1 MIPKPIDADEARR
14 RADLSGAGFETTTD
28 LEVLT
33 TSIGQPR
40 AVEALKLGVGID
52 TDGYNIFV
60 LGPPAS
66 GRHALAESFLEPVA
80 ATRPTPPDWCYVHN
94 FEDARKPQLLE
105 LPAGTGGRLRRELE
119 KLAEEL
125 RRVLATAL
133 ESDEYQTRRQIVDEE
148 YKTLTEKL
156 FGEVEEEARKRGLA
170 LLRTP
175 MGVAFAPLKEDGEIA
190 PPEEFQKLPE
200 EERKR
205 IQQNVEEL
213 QEQLRKSLDQAPRWE
228 RERQERLR
236 QLNDEVVEAAIR
248 PLIDELKSH
257 YEGHANVLAYLDAVR
272 QDVIEKHA
280 DILQAPP
287 QTAAG
292 PQRMADLALRRYH
305 VNVLVDNGATRGA
318 PVIYENNP
326 TYANLVGRVE
336 HVARE
341 GVLTTDFTLIKAGA
355 LHRANGGY
363 LILDA
368 RRLLQQPFAYDAL
381 KRALQA
387 GEVRIESPAR
397 RLSLITTISLEP
409 EPVPLDVKV
418 VLIGE
423 PQLYYLLTQY
433 DPDFEKLFKVPAD
446 LDAEIDR
453 DGVEPLYAR
462 LVATLVKERALRPFD
477 RSAVERVIEESARMT
492 GDAFK
497 LSSKV
502 EDIGDLVR
510 ESDYWAGEADAPVVD
525 REHVERAV
533 AARIFRLDRLRERM
547 QEMTLR
553 DLIYIDTD
561 GARVGQV
568 NGLSV
573 ISLGNFMFGRPT
585 RISAR
590 VQMGNGRVINVER
603 EVELSGPIHS
613 KGVLILSAFLGA
625 RYARERPL
633 SISASLVFEQSYSG
647 VDGDSASSTELY
659 ALLSE
664 LAELPLKQS
673 LAVTGSVNQHGVVQ
687 PIGGANEKIEG
698 FFDLCNARGLTGEQ
712 GVMIP
717 QVQRAAPDAAP
728 RRGRGDRGGPL
739 PRLSGGARRR
749 GHRALD
755 RGAGRA
761 SADADG
767 KYPEGSVNALVLKRL
782 EEISEKSRKFAGAGA
797 QPAAPRVDRRTTRRR
812 RGRRRL
818 RRPAVRRRPCLHPV
832 DRRRRRASARRATAA
847 RWAARRPPPSD
858 PPPPPP
864 TPIREWSSR
873 LMPGETRTFARWWSR
888 SAPPRCRARRSRRRP
903 SSPRRCTPR

>member
-1 MIPKPIDADEARR
+1 MVIPKPIDVYEARR
-14 RADLSGAGFETTTD
+14 RADLSGAGFETTAD

-94 FEDARKPQLLE
+94 FEDARKPRLLE
-105 LPAGTGGRLRRELE
+105 LAAGTGERLRRELE

-125 RRVLATAL
+125 RTVLATAL

-175 MGVAFAPLKEDGEIA
+175 MGVAVAPLKENGEIA

-205 IQQNVEEL
+205 IQESVEEL

-236 QLNDEVVEAAIR
+236 QLNNEVVEAAIR
-248 PLIDELKSH
+248 PPIDELKSH
-257 YEGHANVLAYLDAVR
+257 YQEHANVLAYLDAVR

-287 QTAAG
+287 PTPAG
-292 PQRMADLALRRYH
+292 PQRIADLALRRYH
-305 VNVLVDNGATRGA
+305 VNVLVDNSGTRGA

-355 LHRANGGY
+355 LQRANGGY

-368 RRLLQQPFAYDAL
+368 RRILQQPFAYDAL
-381 KRALQA
+381 KRALQS
-387 GEVRIESPAR
+387 GEVRIESPAEA
-397 RLSLITTISLEP
+397 LSLITTITLEP

-418 VLIGE
+418 VIIGE

-433 DPDFEKLFKVPAD
+433 DPDFEKLFKIPAD

-453 DGVEPLYAR
+453 DGAEPLYAR

-477 RSAVERVIEESARMT
+477 RSAVERVIEESARMA
-492 GDAFK
+492 GDASK

-510 ESDYWAGEADAPVVD
+510 ESDYWAGQAEAPVVD

-533 AARIFRLDRLRERM
+533 EARIFRLDRLRERM

-585 RISAR
+585 
-590 VQMGNGRVINVER
+590 
-603 EVELSGPIHS
+603 
-613 KGVLILSAFLGA
+613 
-625 RYARERPL
+625 
-633 SISASLVFEQSYSG
+633 
-647 VDGDSASSTELY
+647 
-659 ALLSE
+659 
-664 LAELPLKQS
+664 
-673 LAVTGSVNQHGVVQ
+673 
-687 PIGGANEKIEG
+687 
-698 FFDLCNARGLTGEQ
+698 
-712 GVMIP
+712 
-717 QVQRAAPDAAP
+717 
-728 RRGRGDRGGPL
+728 
-739 PRLSGGARRR
+739 
-749 GHRALD
+749 
-755 RGAGRA
+755 
-761 SADADG
+761 
-767 KYPEGSVNALVLKRL
+767 
-782 EEISEKSRKFAGAGA
+782 
-797 QPAAPRVDRRTTRRR
+797 
-812 RGRRRL
+812 
-818 RRPAVRRRPCLHPV
+818 
-832 DRRRRRASARRATAA
+832 
-847 RWAARRPPPSD
+847 
-858 PPPPPP
+858 
-864 TPIREWSSR
+864 
-873 LMPGETRTFARWWSR
+873 
-888 SAPPRCRARRSRRRP
+888 
-903 SSPRRCTPR
+903 